1 MWLELQRQA
10 QEKLRNELYS
20 PLSAAE
26 ARGIL
31 ESRKLGIASLR
42 LLPKMSGGVHQRTN
56 TSTLYCY
63 ICCLGPNLHPADI
76 DSTPVQQC
84 NRDT

>member
-10 QEKLRNELYS
+10 QGKLRSELYS

-26 ARGIL
+26 ARGTL

-42 LLPKMSGGVHQRTN
+42 LLPKLSGALI
-56 TSTLYCY
+56 STQIL
-63 ICCLGPNLHPADI
+63 IINAFATVAI
-76 DSTPVQQC
+76 
-84 NRDT
+84 

>member
-10 QEKLRNELYS
+10 QGKLRGELYS

-31 ESRKLGIASLR
+31 ETRKLGVASLR
-42 LLPKMSGGVHQRTN
+42 LLPKMSGGSHQHAISRQRGIA
-56 TSTLYCY
+56 TS
-63 ICCLGPNLHPADI
+63 AA
-76 DSTPVQQC
+76 
-84 NRDT
+84 

>member
-10 QEKLRNELYS
+10 QRKLRSELYS

-42 LLPKMSGGVHQRTN
+42 LLPKMSGALI
-56 TSTLYCY
+56 S
-63 ICCLGPNLHPADI
+63 A
-76 DSTPVQQC
+76 
-84 NRDT
+84 

>member
-10 QEKLRNELYS
+10 QGKLRSELYS

-31 ESRKLGIASLR
+31 EARKLGIASLR
-42 LLPKMSGGVHQRTN
+42 LLPKMSGALINVWISSKNALLQLL
-56 TSTLYCY
+56 SS
-63 ICCLGPNLHPADI
+63 A
-76 DSTPVQQC
+76 
-84 NRDT
+84 